1 MKAVEKHKNAMKS
14 MSCRSKKSCRFLDVK
29 EHTSQGLAGSI
40 FQSVKIAAAK
50 KQPRR
55 AAKAIS
61 PAEHL
66 FGRQQVSNFEIHEEK
81 QPGKKTTKKRFQCIS
96 LLSHR
101 RNLEKGR
108 KKTNNPVV
116 GRQTRVRMS
125 SRYEIQSTHKIGE
138 QSRAPNSFDEPAPCS
153 TVQIIFQGAAPG
165 SMLAFY

>member
-1 MKAVEKHKNAMKS
+1 MKAVGKTRKCHEKRG
-14 MSCRSKKSCRFLDVK
+14 CRLLDAK

-40 FQSVKIAAAK
+40 FQSVEIAAAQ
-50 KQPRR
+50 KQLKR

-61 PAEHL
+61 PAEHP
-66 FGRQQVSNFEIHEEK
+66 FGRQQVPNFEMREEK
-81 QPGKKTTKKRFQCIS
+81 RAGKKKWFQCIS
-96 LLSHR
+96 LLLHR

-116 GRQTRVRMS
+116 SRQTRVRMS
-125 SRYEIQSTHKIGE
+125 SWYEIQSTHKTGE
-138 QSRAPNSFDEPAPCS
+138 PSREPNSFDEPAPCS